1 MLNTRLNSGRLNT
14 HVRNRDARRE
24 APTKMG
30 GGASTILERGH
41 VCENTGVQYVLPLFN
56 ITTKIQTCLVPTP
69 VHPDAPTVVAFAA
82 QFPTHRA
89 STQSLTLICSQWWT
103 LTYPAN
109 SLPLRRRTA
118 FWWWSHP
125 GVEAAVPRTSVIKMP
140 PRSSW
145 LWRWSTAEMAG
156 LQYCK

>member
-103 LTYPAN
+103 LSYPAN
-109 SLPLRRRTA
+109 SLPSRRRTS
-118 FWWWSHP
+118 FWC
-125 GVEAAVPRTSVIKMP
+125 GVETFIPRTSVIKMV
-140 PRSSW
+140 PRSSCACQ
-145 LWRWSTAEMAG
+145 RSTAEMVG
-156 LQYCK
+156 LH